1 MSQEQEG
8 SRSDVRTE
16 LPIERGFPIER
27 INEIAEKEGRARQ
40 HYRPIYTMHKWWARR
55 PGSLFRAIS
64 LYTLLDQDMDE
75 DAVEV
80 YEPGQNGNL
89 NDFGGGREELKK
101 KISDVNIE
109 DPESLWEFYRKDVRV
124 KNKKILD
131 PFMGGGTSLVEASRF
146 GVESEGWDLNPV
158 AWFITKKEL
167 EAGQTDVEDLMEAFD
182 TVEQEVEDRITQ
194 YYKTE
199 CPHGDHEA
207 DVMYNFWAKE
217 LDCISCGNTVP
228 LFKDYRVA
236 KGRYENDDKYNVFCP
251 SCESIILVD
260 GWREECSC
268 SECGFEFVPEDG
280 TVDYGDY
287 VCSDCG
293 QRYSITEQIQDRGG
307 FDIRLYA
314 LEYYCSHCDERGA
327 SRSQSKGY
335 KIATPQ
341 DQNRYEQAKE
351 DWESSED
358 LKELIPDKNIRAGW
372 KTDANQF
379 EGSIPG
385 NGNLPRHGIT
395 KWTDMFNER
404 QLLSLSVILEAI
416 SEIEDD
422 NCQELLLLAFSDSL
436 NFNNFI
442 TDYQESTNK
451 IQHLFKTNSF
461 DPPQQPCEA
470 NPWGTKYGMGSFKKT
485 FELVKKG
492 VEYARAP
499 TDRYIE
505 NGETRETDEFS
516 QPIGLN
522 SEVYQGDMRHIDAED
537 EYDAVIT
544 DPSYYNNILYSE
556 LSDYYYVWLKP
567 VLEDRYESFQ
577 TEHTPRAESIVV
589 NPAAE
594 KGDEEF
600 ETELKQAFD
609 SINTALKKD
618 GVVAFTY
625 HHSSSESWGE
635 LLESLCETGFEVTAT
650 YPINSDL
657 HKFTKGETVSFDIV
671 IVARP
676 TDEREPIS
684 WRSLRR
690 DIRRTA
696 NVTRNKL
703 EESRDLSAG
712 DIGVIEMGECFA
724 QYSKHH
730 GKVQRDRELMSAK
743 EIVDEIYGIIQ
754 EDNDYGEIEVFLD
767 LLELSTPTYNDLN
780 KLSRGT
786 NATPEEMKEMKLFHM
801 KDNELTLGTWRDE
814 KRQAYIQDKV
824 GSSDHQLNSLD
835 KAQFLR
841 YLYEEG
847 KSSKQYLEQWSTDD
861 DLRKICE
868 DLADATNDDTYRKLL
883 GENTSLDD
891 I

>member
-80 YEPGQNGNL
+80 YEPGENGNL
-89 NDFGGGREELKK
+89 SDFGGGGEDIKK
-101 KISDVNIE
+101 KISDVNLE
-109 DPESLWEFYRKDVRV
+109 NPESLWEFYRKDVRV
-124 KNKKILD
+124 KDKKILD
-131 PFMGGGTSLVEASRF
+131 PFIGGGTSLVEASRF

-158 AWFITKKEL
+158 AWFISKKEL
-167 EAGQTDVEDLMEAFD
+167 EASQTKVEDLEKTF
-182 TVEQEVEDRITQ
+182 EKIKNKVEDKITQ
-194 YYKTE
+194 YYQTE
-199 CPHGDHEA
+199 CPHGDHKA

-217 LDCISCGNTVP
+217 LDCVSCGSTVP

-236 KGRYENDDKYNVFCP
+236 KGRYENDDQYNVLCP
-251 SCESIILVD
+251 NCESIVLVD
-260 GWREECSC
+260 DWQAECSC
-268 SECGFEFVPEDG
+268 SECDNEFVPEEG

-287 VCSDCG
+287 ICSDCG
-293 QRYSITEQIQDRGG
+293 QKYSITEQIQEEGG
-307 FDIRLYA
+307 ISTRLYA
-314 LEYYCSHCDERGA
+314 VEYYCRECDTKDVPRN
-327 SRSQSKGY
+327 QIKGY
-335 KIATPQ
+335 KPATSE
-341 DQNRYEQAKE
+341 DKDRFEQAQRE
-351 DWESSED
+351 WNESD
-358 LKELIPDKNIRAGW
+358 ELDEYIPGNSIRAGW

-379 EGSIPG
+379 EGTIPG
-385 NGNLPRHGIT
+385 NGNLPRHGIND
-395 KWTDMFNER
+395 WSDMFNSR
-404 QLLSLSVILEAI
+404 QLLCLSTLLR
-416 SEIEDD
+416 EIDNIDD
-422 NCQELLLLAFSDSL
+422 ENLQEYLLLAFSEVL
-436 NFNNFI
+436 NFNNFL
-442 TDYQESTNK
+442 TDYQAGRNH
-451 IQHLFKTNSF
+451 IQHIFKTNSF

-470 NPWGTKYGMGSFKKT
+470 NLWGTKYGMGNFQKT
-485 FELVKKG
+485 FRLVKKG
-492 VEYARAP
+492 VQYANAP
-499 TDRYIE
+499 TDRYLE
-505 NGETRETDEFS
+505 NGETKETPEFS
-516 QPIGLN
+516 QPIGRN
-522 SEVYQGDMRHIDAED
+522 SEVYQGDMRQIEAEN

-544 DPSYYNNILYSE
+544 DPPYYNNVLYSE
-556 LSDYYYVWLKP
+556 LSDFYYVWLR
-567 VLEDRYESFQ
+567 LILGDRYECFQ
-577 TEHTPRAESIVV
+577 QEHTPRAESIVV
-589 NPAAE
+589 NPAAK

-600 ETELKQAFD
+600 ETELKQAFAK
-609 SINTALKKD
+609 INSALKED

-635 LLESLCETGFEVTAT
+635 LLESLCDTGFEVTAT

-703 EESRDLSAG
+703 EESRDLSTG

-801 KDNELTLGTWRDE
+801 KDNELTLGSWRDE